1 MKLGPVLTT
10 TKNSLVFARKYLEML
25 LSYQFS
31 IFVTLFTLEA
41 HERFQVTKNN
51 WSCSQN
57 KVTQQEI
64 AVTKNKGFCCL
75 TKIVGF
81 QTLLMVSLKFIDT

>member
-1 MKLGPVLTT
+1 MKLGPVCTT
-10 TKNSLVFARKYLEML
+10 TKTWSLVFAKSIWKCC
-25 LSYQFS
+25 SYQFS
-31 IFVTLFTLEA
+31 VFVTLFTLEA
-41 HERFQVTKNN
+41 PERFHVTKNN

-81 QTLLMVSLKFIDT
+81 QTLLMASLKYVDT